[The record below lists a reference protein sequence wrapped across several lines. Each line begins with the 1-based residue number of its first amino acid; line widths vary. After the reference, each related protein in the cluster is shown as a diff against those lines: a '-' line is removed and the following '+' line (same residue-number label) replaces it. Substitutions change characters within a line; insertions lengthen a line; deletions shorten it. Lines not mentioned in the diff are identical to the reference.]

1 MQNLTLYRFSVRDLL
16 KNRSK
21 RIEITWTKFIMPS
34 KNDITLLLGLKKK
47 LKLIFKIINICLI
60 VSIFIVMIKK
70 TIQNKIKIKLKSS

>member
-34 KNDITLLLGLKKK
+34 KSDITLLLRLKKQT
-47 LKLIFKIINICLI
+47 
-60 VSIFIVMIKK
+60 K
-70 TIQNKIKIKLKSS
+70 TNFQNN